1 MIDVNQKQKG
11 IYYTPGALSSTITRW
26 TLDSF
31 LIQFLHDL
39 NKIIA
44 RLQTAGIS
52 LQNKLLIQLR
62 IRLNHLISLKICDPA
77 LGGGIFLATTF
88 LYLSDMHKKIV
99 KELNLLP
106 NMLKNEVFSEID
118 FFKDDGQ
125 EDKYK
130 WQKHVLRSCLYGVDI
145 SSSAVNQS
153 VTDLSITSNLNPEEW
168 NVDNLK
174 VGNSLLIPSRFD
186 LHSLENKFQGEI
198 ARIIKQ
204 RRKIQQATNKLQPI
218 HLAELKKHKE
228 KVLQVQNIGF
238 LNNLPVDREEV
249 RSPFD
254 WPIEFPEVFFDEQG
268 RVLKNPGFDIILTN
282 PPWEAWKP
290 IDNEFFSQFD
300 PNFKKIKIKTQQLK
314 LKQNLLLNPTIR
326 KQFEK
331 KNQLYKHL
339 GHFFRSTYHNQGR
352 GDLNLYKLF
361 FELCWNLTKPRNGR
375 VGILIPSGI
384 LGDLGTKNLRKL
396 LFNQSKIYRIAEIIT
411 GKDFFPDIHREL
423 GLVIII
429 YQKGSSTNEFSY
441 ISGINSLKK
450 LNTRKTI
457 KISRKYVMD
466 YAPESFTV
474 PIIHSPEEL
483 TILEK
488 LYRFPPFGHNCWGL
502 RFGTELHRTNHANYF
517 SEEKTDIPVLEGKHI
532 TRFGYTLDNIQ
543 FYVQRKDI
551 KEKFPSFTQSRLVW
565 RSVSDRFLRRRMF
578 VSVVDSGIALANSLN
593 YIAPVNEEKQLEK
606 LYYLAGVM
614 NSLVFEYRVRQL
626 SFNQNLNHYLIKSIP
641 VPLYEPKNQLY
652 REIMKKVVSIIPKA
666 NDWARNLNLEGKKA
680 GKEIEE
686 QLFPNLASIDISVT
700 QLYELTSTEFNLIL
714 ETFPKLS
721 KGYIDYLRSYLP

>member
-1 MIDVNQKQKG
+1 
-11 IYYTPGALSSTITRW
+11 
-26 TLDSF
+26 
-31 LIQFLHDL
+31 L
-39 NKIIA
+39 NKIVA
-44 RLQTAGIS
+44 RLQTVGTI
-52 LQNKLLIQLR
+52 QNKLLIQLR
-62 IRLNHLISLKICDPA
+62 TRLNYLISLKICDPA
-77 LGGGIFLATTF
+77 LGGGIFLATAF
-88 LYLSDMHKKIV
+88 LFLSDIHKQVV

-106 NMLKNEVFSEID
+106 NTLKNEIFSEID
-118 FFKDDGQ
+118 FFKDEGQ
-125 EDKYK
+125 EDKHK

-145 SSSAVNQS
+145 SSSSLNQS
-153 VTDLSITSNLNPEEW
+153 ITNLSIISNLDPEEW

-174 VGNSLLIPSRFD
+174 VGNSLLVPSRLD
-186 LHSLENKFQGEI
+186 LHSLEDKFQGKI
-198 ARIIKQ
+198 ARIVKQ
-204 RRKIQQATNKLQPI
+204 RRKIQQETKKLQST
-218 HLAELKKHKE
+218 HLDELKKYKDE
-228 KVLQVQNIGF
+228 ILRVQNIGF
-238 LNNLPVDREEV
+238 LNNLPIDKEEV

-254 WPIEFPEVFFDEQG
+254 WPVEFPEVFFNEQG
-268 RVLKNPGFDIILTN
+268 SVLEDPGFDIILTN

-300 PNFKKIKIKTQQLK
+300 PNFKKIKIKTRQLK
-314 LKQNLLLNPTIR
+314 LKQSLLLNPTIR

-331 KNQLYKHL
+331 KKQLYKHL

-361 FELCWNLTKPRNGR
+361 FELCWNLAKPKNGR

-396 LFNQSKIYRIAEIIT
+396 VFNQSKIDRIAEIIT

-423 GLVIII
+423 GLAIII

-441 ISGINSLKK
+441 IGGINSLKK
-450 LNTRKTI
+450 LDTKKPI

-466 YAPESFTV
+466 YAPESFAV
-474 PIIHSPEEL
+474 PIIHSPDEL

-488 LYRFPPFGHNCWGL
+488 LYRSPPLGHDCWCL
-502 RFGTELHRTNHANYF
+502 RFGSELHRTNHANYF
-517 SEEKTDIPVLEGKHI
+517 SEEETDIPVLEGKHI

-551 KEKFPSFTQSRLVW
+551 KKKFSSFTQSRLVW

-578 VSVVDSGIALANSLN
+578 VSVVDPDIALANSLN
-593 YIAPVNEEKQLEK
+593 YIAPLNEEVQLEK

-641 VPLYEPKNQLY
+641 VPLYETNNQLG
-652 REIMKKVVSIIPKA
+652 REIVKKVVSIIPKA
-666 NDWARNLNLEGKKA
+666 NNWARILNLEGRKA

-686 QLFPNLASIDISVT
+686 QLFPDLATIDIYAT
-700 QLYELTSTEFNLIL
+700 QLYELTPTEFYFIL

-721 KGYIDYLRSYLP
+721 KEYIECLSGYLS